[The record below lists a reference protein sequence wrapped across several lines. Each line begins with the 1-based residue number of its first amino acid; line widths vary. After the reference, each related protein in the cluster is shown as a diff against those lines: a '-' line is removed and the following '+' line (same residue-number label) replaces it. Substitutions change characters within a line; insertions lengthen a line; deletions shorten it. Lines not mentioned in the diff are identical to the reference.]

1 MMEEILEA
9 YYADNAKKLRAVVNS
24 ILSGFGGISDKDY
37 DDFYSI
43 ANEVF
48 VHIMR
53 KYDGEQ
59 NFDGYLYACLQNKL
73 KTEMTAR
80 NRKKR
85 IADRRVISIDT
96 PVGDDTGAT
105 IGDMIPSGFD
115 VETVV
120 LEEMDHMYNERIE
133 RYFSGL
139 SLIQRQI
146 VEMKMGELSVSE
158 IKRRL
163 RLNEKQYR
171 QHCRELKSFDKI
183 QVLLRDVDAVNQIK
197 GGNLRMSDTVTMEKS
212 KEYNLSVVSIAR
224 KMDKHILR
232 FDHPLQREADQW
244 SPAMKGN
251 LISDILQGN
260 PIPALIF
267 AEQVV
272 NDVAIIWNLD
282 GKQKC
287 TNMYMYMKDGYKVS
301 KNIRRFLITYQTAVV
316 DKAGKPVYDGNGFPV
331 YEKKEFDIRG
341 KKFSELPEELREKFT
356 DYSFKITQYIN
367 CSGEDIAYHIAR
379 YNDGKPM
386 SVSQKGITRIGEEY
400 AQMVK
405 SISNMAFFRE
415 YGGYKV
421 SEFRNGTIY
430 RVVIESVMAAN
441 YIADW
446 KKKQEELCE
455 YIREHASCAD
465 FEQFENL
472 VGRLEKVITGQVADL
487 FNSRDSFLW
496 FALFAGF
503 VEEETD
509 DKKFIAFLTEFAR
522 SLHAK
527 KIAGVSF
534 DDLNGKATK
543 DKNVVIKKLSHL
555 KTLMQEYLGKRAKAA
570 CA

>member
-1 MMEEILEA
+1 MEKILNA
-9 YYADNAKKLRAVVNS
+9 YYADNAKKLRAVVDK
-24 ILSGFGGISDKDY
+24 ILFGFGGISGKDY

-48 VHIMR
+48 ANIMR

-59 NFDGYLYACLQNKL
+59 NFDGYLYSCLQNKL

-85 IADRRVISIDT
+85 ITDRMVISIDA
-96 PVGDDTGAT
+96 PVGDDTDAT
-105 IGDMIPSGFD
+105 VGDMIPSGFD

-120 LEEMDHMYNERIE
+120 MEDMNHMYNERIE
-133 RYFSGL
+133 RYL
-139 SLIQRQI
+139 SSLSSVQRQI

-158 IKRRL
+158 IKKQL
-163 RLNEKQYR
+163 RLSEKQYQ
-171 QHCRELKSFDKI
+171 QHCKAMKSFDKV
-183 QVLLRDVDAVNQIK
+183 QVLLSGVDTANEIK
-197 GGNLRMSDTVTMEKS
+197 GGNLQMSDTVTMEKS

-272 NDVAIIWNLD
+272 HDVAIIWNLD

-301 KNIRRFLITYQTAVV
+301 KNIRRWLIAYQSAVV

-341 KKFSELPEELREKFT
+341 KKFSELPEELQEKFT

-386 SVSQKGITRIGEEY
+386 SASQKGITRIGEEY

-441 YIADW
+441 FIANW
-446 KKKQEELCE
+446 KKKQEDMCE
-455 YIREHASCAD
+455 YIKEHASCTD
-465 FEQFENL
+465 FENFENM
-472 VGRLEKVITGQVADL
+472 VGRLEKVITRQTADL
-487 FNSRDSFLW
+487 FDSRDSFLW
-496 FALFAGF
+496 FALFARF
-503 VEEETD
+503 INEETD
-509 DKKFIAFLTEFAR
+509 DKRFIDFMTEFAR

-527 KIAGVSF
+527 KLAGISF

-543 DKNVVIKKLSHL
+543 DKAVVIKKLSHL
-555 KTLMQEYLGKRAKAA
+555 ETLMREYLGRRAKAA

>member
-1 MMEEILEA
+1 MEKILNA
-9 YYADNAKKLRAVVNS
+9 YYADNAKKLRAVVDK
-24 ILSGFGGISDKDY
+24 ILSGFGGISGKDY

-48 VHIMR
+48 ANIMR

-59 NFDGYLYACLQNKL
+59 NFDGYLYSCLQNKL

-85 IADRRVISIDT
+85 ITDRMVISIDA
-96 PVGDDTGAT
+96 PVGGDTDAT
-105 IGDMIPSGFD
+105 VGDMIPSGFD

-120 LEEMDHMYNERIE
+120 MEDMNHMYNERIE
-133 RYFSGL
+133 RYL
-139 SLIQRQI
+139 SSLSSVQRQI

-158 IKRRL
+158 IKKQL
-163 RLNEKQYR
+163 RLSEKQYQ
-171 QHCRELKSFDKI
+171 QHCKAMKSFDKV
-183 QVLLRDVDAVNQIK
+183 QVLLNGVDTANEIK
-197 GGNLRMSDTVTMEKS
+197 GGNLQMSDTVTMEKS

-272 NDVAIIWNLD
+272 HDVAIIWNLD

-301 KNIRRFLITYQTAVV
+301 KNIRRWLIAYQTAVV

-341 KKFSELPEELREKFT
+341 KKFSELPEELQEKFT

-386 SVSQKGITRIGEEY
+386 SASQKGITRIGEEY

-441 YIADW
+441 FIANW
-446 KKKQEELCE
+446 KKKQEDMCE
-455 YIREHASCAD
+455 YIKEHASCTD
-465 FEQFENL
+465 FENFENM
-472 VGRLEKVITGQVADL
+472 VGRLEKVITRQTADL
-487 FNSRDSFLW
+487 FDSRDSFLW
-496 FALFAGF
+496 FALFARF
-503 VEEETD
+503 INEETD
-509 DKKFIAFLTEFAR
+509 DKRFIDFMTEFAR

-527 KIAGVSF
+527 KLAGVSF

-543 DKNVVIKKLSHL
+543 DKAVVIKKLSHL
-555 KTLMQEYLGKRAKAA
+555 ETLMREYLGRRAKAA

>member
-1 MMEEILEA
+1 MEKILNA
-9 YYADNAKKLRAVVNS
+9 YYADNAKKLRAVVDK
-24 ILSGFGGISDKDY
+24 ILSGFGGISGKDY

-48 VHIMR
+48 ANIMR

-59 NFDGYLYACLQNKL
+59 NFDGYLYSCLQNKL

-85 IADRRVISIDT
+85 ITDRMVISIDA
-96 PVGDDTGAT
+96 PVGDDTDT
-105 IGDMIPSGFD
+105 TVGDMIPSGFD

-120 LEEMDHMYNERIE
+120 MEDMNHMYNERIE
-133 RYFSGL
+133 RYL
-139 SLIQRQI
+139 SSLSSVQRQI

-158 IKRRL
+158 IKKQL
-163 RLNEKQYR
+163 RLSEKQYQ
-171 QHCRELKSFDKI
+171 QHCKAMKSFDKV
-183 QVLLRDVDAVNQIK
+183 QVLLSGVDTANEIK
-197 GGNLRMSDTVTMEKS
+197 GGNLQMSDTVTMEKS

-272 NDVAIIWNLD
+272 HDVAIIWNLD

-301 KNIRRFLITYQTAVV
+301 KNIRRWLIAYQSAVV

-341 KKFSELPEELREKFT
+341 KKFSELPEELQEKFT

-386 SVSQKGITRIGEEY
+386 SASQKGITRIGEEY

-441 YIADW
+441 FIANW
-446 KKKQEELCE
+446 KKKQEDMCE
-455 YIREHASCAD
+455 YIKEHASCTD
-465 FEQFENL
+465 FENFENM
-472 VGRLEKVITGQVADL
+472 VGRLEKVITRQTADL
-487 FNSRDSFLW
+487 FDSRDSFLW
-496 FALFAGF
+496 FALFARF
-503 VEEETD
+503 INEETD
-509 DKKFIAFLTEFAR
+509 DKRFIDFMTEFAR
-522 SLHAK
+522 SLHEK
-527 KIAGVSF
+527 KLAGISF

-543 DKNVVIKKLSHL
+543 DKAVMIKKLSHL
-555 KTLMQEYLGKRAKAA
+555 ETLMREYLGRRAKAA

>member
-1 MMEEILEA
+1 MEKILNA
-9 YYADNAKKLRAVVNS
+9 YYADNAKKLRAVVDK
-24 ILSGFGGISDKDY
+24 ILSGFGGISGKDY

-48 VHIMR
+48 ADIMR

-59 NFDGYLYACLQNKL
+59 NFDGYLYTCLQNRF

-85 IADRRVISIDT
+85 ITDRMVISIDA
-96 PVGDDTGAT
+96 PVSDDTGAT
-105 IGDMIPSGFD
+105 VGDMIPSGFD

-120 LEEMDHMYNERIE
+120 MEDMNHMYNERIE
-133 RYFSGL
+133 RYL
-139 SLIQRQI
+139 SSLSSVQRQI

-158 IKRRL
+158 IKKQL
-163 RLNEKQYR
+163 RLSEKQYQ
-171 QHCRELKSFDKI
+171 QHCKAVKSFDKVQI
-183 QVLLRDVDAVNQIK
+183 LLDGVDTANEIK
-197 GGNLRMSDTVTMEKS
+197 GGNLQMSDTVTMEKS

-272 NDVAIIWNLD
+272 HDVAIIWNLD

-301 KNIRRFLITYQTAVV
+301 KNIRRWLIAYQTAVV

-341 KKFSELPEELREKFT
+341 KKFSELPEELQEKFT

-386 SVSQKGITRIGEEY
+386 SASQKGITRIGEEY

-441 YIADW
+441 FIANW
-446 KKKQEELCE
+446 KKKQEDMCE
-455 YIREHASCAD
+455 YIKEHASCAD
-465 FEQFENL
+465 FEQFENM
-472 VGRLEKVITGQVADL
+472 VGRLEKVITRQTAEL
-487 FNSRDSFLW
+487 FDSRDSFLW
-496 FALFAGF
+496 FALFARF
-503 VEEETD
+503 MNEETD
-509 DKKFIAFLTEFAR
+509 DKRFIGFMTEFAR

-527 KIAGVSF
+527 KLAGISF

-555 KTLMQEYLGKRAKAA
+555 ETLMREYLGRGAKAA

>member
-1 MMEEILEA
+1 MEKILNA
-9 YYADNAKKLRAVVNS
+9 YYADNAKKLRAVVDK
-24 ILSGFGGISDKDY
+24 ILSGFGGISGKDY

-48 VHIMR
+48 ANIMR

-59 NFDGYLYACLQNKL
+59 NFDGYLYSCLQNKL

-85 IADRRVISIDT
+85 ITDRMVISIDA
-96 PVGDDTGAT
+96 PVGDDTDAT
-105 IGDMIPSGFD
+105 VGDMIPSGFD

-120 LEEMDHMYNERIE
+120 MEDMNHMYNERIE
-133 RYFSGL
+133 RYL
-139 SLIQRQI
+139 SSLSSVQRQI

-158 IKRRL
+158 IKKQL
-163 RLNEKQYR
+163 RLSEKQYQ
-171 QHCRELKSFDKI
+171 QHCKAMKSFDKV
-183 QVLLRDVDAVNQIK
+183 QVLLSGVDTANEIK
-197 GGNLRMSDTVTMEKS
+197 GGNLQMSDTVTMEKS

-272 NDVAIIWNLD
+272 HDVAIIWNLD

-301 KNIRRFLITYQTAVV
+301 KNIRRWLIAYQSAVV

-341 KKFSELPEELREKFT
+341 KKFSELPEELQEKFT

-386 SVSQKGITRIGEEY
+386 SASQKGITRIGEEY

-441 YIADW
+441 FIANW
-446 KKKQEELCE
+446 KKKQEDMCE
-455 YIREHASCAD
+455 YIKEHASCTD
-465 FEQFENL
+465 FENFENM
-472 VGRLEKVITGQVADL
+472 VGRLEKVITRQTADL
-487 FNSRDSFLW
+487 FDSRDSFLW
-496 FALFAGF
+496 FALFARF
-503 VEEETD
+503 INEETD
-509 DKKFIAFLTEFAR
+509 DKRFIDFMTEFAR
-522 SLHAK
+522 SLHEK
-527 KIAGVSF
+527 KLAGISF

-543 DKNVVIKKLSHL
+543 DKAVVIKKLSHL
-555 KTLMQEYLGKRAKAA
+555 ETLMREYLGRRAKAA